1 MNHKLTKEVD
11 VGDLTNA
18 ALKRIVREL
27 MSSSSSEKDEEL
39 LGKAKQRSNDKER
52 NDLVDLD
59 EQMHGKPNTPSVED
73 TDLTDDEQMEKDLGI
88 SESAAEERA
97 EKYKKKKR

>member
-27 MSSSSSEKDEEL
+27 MSSEKDEEL
-39 LGKAKQRSNDKER
+39 LEKAKQKSGDKER

-73 TDLTDDEQMEKDLGI
+73 TDLTDDEQIEKDLGI